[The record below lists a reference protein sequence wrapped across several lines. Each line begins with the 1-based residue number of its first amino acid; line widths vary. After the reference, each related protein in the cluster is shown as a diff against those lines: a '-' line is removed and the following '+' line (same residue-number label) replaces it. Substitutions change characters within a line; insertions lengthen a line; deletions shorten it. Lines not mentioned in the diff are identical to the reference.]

1 MHLSLAII
9 SIKPCM
15 HAIMSSFKVMF
26 HDHKVLLNQNH
37 ENNWHHC
44 MMQRKTLYLSSKL
57 SQIDWKAIV

>member
-37 ENNWHHC
+37 ENNNC
-44 MMQRKTLYLSSKL
+44 CQLLASLYDAEKKNSSFKL
-57 SQIDWKAIV
+57 

>member
-1 MHLSLAII
+1 
-9 SIKPCM
+9 M

-44 MMQRKTLYLSSKL
+44 MMQKKKTLHLSSKF

>member
-1 MHLSLAII
+1 MYLSLAII

-37 ENNWHHC
+37 ENN
-44 MMQRKTLYLSSKL
+44 
-57 SQIDWKAIV
+57 IIIGIIV